1 MKNVFSQ
8 VLVVILF
15 LCVSITKVE
24 AKPTAK
30 NNGYFELKVYHFTNS
45 QQEATVD
52 SFLQYKYLPFLHGAG
67 YTNIGVF
74 KPIAND
80 TATDKKIYVFTPF
93 KSLKQWE
100 GFQKELESADVMT
113 DLNSYYVNVPYNQPA
128 YSRIETIF
136 LKAFDMMPPMAAS
149 QLKGPRSERVY
160 ELRSYEGASEKY
172 HKSKVKMFNEGGEIE
187 IFDRLKFNPVFY
199 SKVIFGSRMPNLMYM
214 TSFENMKTRD
224 ELWKVF
230 FADPAFKALG
240 AMAEYKNNV
249 SRNETIFLRSTE
261 FSDL

>member
-1 MKNVFSQ
+1 MKNIFSTVLAVVVF
-8 VLVVILF
+8 V
-15 LCVSITKVE
+15 CVSVAKVE
-24 AKPTAK
+24 ANPTAK
-30 NNGYFELKVYHFTNS
+30 NKGYFELKVYHFTNS
-45 QQEATVD
+45 SQEATIN

-80 TATDKKIYVFTPF
+80 TAADKRIFVFTPF

-100 GFQKELESADVMT
+100 GFQEQLASAAIMADANT
-113 DLNSYYVNVPYNQPA
+113 YYVNVPYNKPA

-136 LKAFDMMPPMAAS
+136 LKAFDLMPPMAAS

-160 ELRSYEGASEKY
+160 EMRSYEGASEKY
-172 HKSKVKMFNEGGEIE
+172 YKSKVKMFNEGGEIE

-199 SKVIFGSRMPNLMYM
+199 ARVLFGSRMPNLMYM

-230 FADPAFKALG
+230 FADPQFKALG
-240 AMAEYKNNV
+240 AMDEYKNNV
-249 SRNETIFLRSTE
+249 SRNEITFLRTTE
-261 FSDL
+261 YSDL